1 MNQIVKGSP
10 LGLSP
15 WQEATVCKVPAPI
28 CIPMPTAYNAIPVQ
42 YQHHTLQYQCNT
54 NANIL
59 QCYTNAIPIPVQY
72 QCQHHT
78 LQYQCNTNANILH
91 CNTNQTLIMMLLC
104 NDRCKQHFWNELQC
118 SNVKLSQ
125 TSSTSSSRPI
135 TLYWTIRNVFFSPCF
150 GVRDNHTLQCTEM
163 SKGAIME
170 MQCCLFSC

>member
-1 MNQIVKGSP
+1 MNKIVKGSP

-59 QCYTNAIPIPVQY
+59 HY
-72 QCQHHT
+72 
-78 LQYQCNTNANILH
+78 
-91 CNTNQTLIMMLLC
+91 NTNQTLIMMLFC

-150 GVRDNHTLQCTEM
+150 GVRDSHTLQWTEM